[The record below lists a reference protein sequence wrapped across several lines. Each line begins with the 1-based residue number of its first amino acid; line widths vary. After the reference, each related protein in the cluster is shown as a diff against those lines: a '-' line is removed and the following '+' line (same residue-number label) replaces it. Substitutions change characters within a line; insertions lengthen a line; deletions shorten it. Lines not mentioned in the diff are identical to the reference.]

1 MKLNKR
7 AVALLIS
14 LAILVV
20 VAVGVTIAFVFTKS
34 DTVNNTFT
42 PAKVTCQVVNKGS
55 NTYTVENTYD
65 PDACDVY
72 VRVAVLVNWKST
84 TGFYAQ
90 APDFEVI
97 PDTGWVKG
105 SDGYYYFTKALAV
118 GTETATNL
126 TVKMADGVQKPEG
139 YDLSVEVVA
148 SAIQTTSDAV
158 KDWSN
163 GVATATTDGGDLAVK
178 TQ

>member
-20 VAVGVTIAFVFTKS
+20 VAVGVTVAFVFTKS

-42 PAKVTCQVVNKGS
+42 PAKVTCQVMDKG
-55 NTYTVENTYD
+55 NRTYTVENTAA
-65 PDACDVY
+65 PSACDIY

-90 APDFEVI
+90 TPDFEVI
-97 PDTGWVKG
+97 PGTGWVKG

-118 GTETATNL
+118 GAQTATNL
-126 TVKMADGVQKPEG
+126 TVKLADGVQKPDG

-148 SAIQTTSDAV
+148 SAIQATSDAV

-163 GVATATTDGGDLAVK
+163 GVATATIDGGDLTV